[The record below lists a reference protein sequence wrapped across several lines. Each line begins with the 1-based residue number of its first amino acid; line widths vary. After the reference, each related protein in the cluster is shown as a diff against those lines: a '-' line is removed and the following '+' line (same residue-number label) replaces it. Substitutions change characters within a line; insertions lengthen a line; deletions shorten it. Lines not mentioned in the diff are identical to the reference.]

1 MRQHVNQAKGFT
13 LIELLVVLVIIGS
26 LTSLAVLS
34 SGNSSNSREMRDEAE
49 RLAAMVGVLA
59 DEAVLDGREY
69 GLLVK
74 AEGYRVLTYDNV
86 SGNWTVLES
95 QREHRIPAWARLSL
109 ELEGEALKLPEPKPL
124 DDASELSRDN
134 SEKPKE
140 RLLPQVLILSSGEL
154 SPFRLRIE
162 ERRSGGGAYALASDG
177 YQLPIAEPVKD

>member
-1 MRQHVNQAKGFT
+1 MRQPRGFT

-34 SGNSSNSREMRDEAE
+34 SGQSSSSRELRDEAE
-49 RLAAMVGVLA
+49 RLAALVSVLA

-74 AEGYRVLTYDNV
+74 AEGYRVLTYDNA
-86 SGNWTVLES
+86 SGNWAALES
-95 QREHRIPAWARLSL
+95 QREHRIPVWARLSL

-124 DDASELSRDN
+124 EDASAPSREER
-134 SEKPKE
+134 EKPKE

-154 SPFRLRIE
+154 SPFRLRLE

-177 YQLPIAEPVKD
+177 YQLPTAELAKD